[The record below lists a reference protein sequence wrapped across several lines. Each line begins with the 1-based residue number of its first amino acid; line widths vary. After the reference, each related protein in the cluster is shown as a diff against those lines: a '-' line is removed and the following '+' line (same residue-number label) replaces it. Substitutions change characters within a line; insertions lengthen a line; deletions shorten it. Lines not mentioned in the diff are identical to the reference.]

1 MNKQNKTNTENICKA
16 EWTVLDAQSIPNGRE
31 IQKAGQFETVGSGA
45 ISEEEK
51 RERRAAGALDVGV
64 TKVECVSVSGD
75 TLPAEFAL
83 TYRFHLANFSET
95 DLDKVPVTIYFN
107 TPDHAPVEQ
116 GRTTV
121 TGIKA
126 GHYQLVQFTFPPV
139 KAGKWTM
146 TLEANQPRAFEESNY
161 ANNACAKTFS
171 YVNRAELVAD
181 KVKALAD
188 NPQYD
193 SDGNQILF
201 YDMETVLEFTMS
213 NIGSQAANGVMLQ
226 VPAAFQD
233 ATGSYSSMLTEG
245 KIDLP
250 AHTQRKVQ
258 LKITFTKPATAQ
270 IGLLLN
276 NDKGCQ
282 EISYDN
288 NETHETFSIM
298 KYNPGTGPEK
308 AIDIDLS
315 NPDDVSQIPG
325 RMAMPLYLQNHKETW
340 TGLTK
345 GSVSDFMAS
354 GCGVCSLA
362 MIISYMNGK
371 ESTAVDIANSNLI
384 NEYAGVASWD
394 ISGKCAGYNL
404 SGEISLR
411 EDGFT
416 DEVAQRMIDEL
427 VVNNRPILY
436 RATGSDGLHF
446 MVISGYEF
454 DPDKVGTQGYEDDPY
469 GLSHFRVMDPY
480 DDLYTGA
487 VEGRCQTL
495 ADVHRKGHYETPL
508 YYKLVVDAN

>member
-16 EWTVLDAQSIPNGRE
+16 EWTVLDAQPIPNGRE
-31 IQKAGQFETVGSGA
+31 IQKAGQFKTVGSGV

-83 TYRFHLANFSET
+83 TYRFHLENFSET

-213 NIGSQAANGVMLQ
+213 NIGSQAANGVLLQ

-245 KIDLP
+245 KMDLP
-250 AHTQRKVQ
+250 VHTQRKAQ

-298 KYNPGTGPEK
+298 KYNPGTGPDPEPDGEQKLVYPFKTQYYTVGYKDDAPAYEK
-308 AIDIDLS
+308 NFSYGPHYANDFYAGKVDPEDENSQVDL
-315 NPDDVSQIPG
+315 NV
-325 RMAMPLYLQNHKETW
+325 Y
-340 TGLTK
+340 
-345 GSVSDFMAS
+345 AS
-354 GCGVCSLA
+354 GYGEIVGYDEFNGLGNVLAVKYTDVLDRNGRNIGAVILRYCHLASVERKSGWVTPGEHIATQGASGAGAGHGARPHLHFEVDRSIDNPLSTPTEGGGVDTTIDPLDILYKKA
-362 MIISYMNGK
+362 DQIV
-371 ESTAVDIANSNLI
+371 EPDTAVGGSAVDEN
-384 NEYAGVASWD
+384 NEPW
-394 ISGKCAGYNL
+394 YNV
-404 SGEISLR
+404 SKIGAIP
-411 EDGFT
+411 
-416 DEVAQRMIDEL
+416 
-427 VVNNRPILY
+427 VV
-436 RATGSDGLHF
+436 
-446 MVISGYEF
+446 
-454 DPDKVGTQGYEDDPY
+454 
-469 GLSHFRVMDPY
+469 
-480 DDLYTGA
+480 
-487 VEGRCQTL
+487 
-495 ADVHRKGHYETPL
+495 
-508 YYKLVVDAN
+508 

>member
-16 EWTVLDAQSIPNGRE
+16 EWTVLDAQPIPNGRE
-31 IQKAGQFETVGSGA
+31 IQKAGQFKTVGSGV

-213 NIGSQAANGVMLQ
+213 NIGSQAANGVLLQ

-233 ATGSYSSMLTEG
+233 AIGSYSSMLTEG
-245 KIDLP
+245 KMDLP
-250 AHTQRKVQ
+250 AHTQRKAQ

-282 EISYDN
+282 EISY
-288 NETHETFSIM
+288 TT
-298 KYNPGTGPEK
+298 
-308 AIDIDLS
+308 
-315 NPDDVSQIPG
+315 
-325 RMAMPLYLQNHKETW
+325 
-340 TGLTK
+340 TK
-345 GSVSDFMAS
+345 PTKP
-354 GCGVCSLA
+354 SL
-362 MIISYMNGK
+362 
-371 ESTAVDIANSNLI
+371 L
-384 NEYAGVASWD
+384 
-394 ISGKCAGYNL
+394 
-404 SGEISLR
+404 
-411 EDGFT
+411 
-416 DEVAQRMIDEL
+416 
-427 VVNNRPILY
+427 
-436 RATGSDGLHF
+436 
-446 MVISGYEF
+446 
-454 DPDKVGTQGYEDDPY
+454 
-469 GLSHFRVMDPY
+469 
-480 DDLYTGA
+480 
-487 VEGRCQTL
+487 
-495 ADVHRKGHYETPL
+495 
-508 YYKLVVDAN
+508 